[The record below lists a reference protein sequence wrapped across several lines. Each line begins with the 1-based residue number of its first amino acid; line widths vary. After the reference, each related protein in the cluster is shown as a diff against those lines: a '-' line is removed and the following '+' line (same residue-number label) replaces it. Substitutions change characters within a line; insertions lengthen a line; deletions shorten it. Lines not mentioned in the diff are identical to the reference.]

1 MPLCLIDLSIRP
13 SALSV
18 HPSVGLSS
26 SKVYMAD
33 LESALHYLLRVELAT
48 HNTLGGEELKT
59 FKSVVTVI
67 AKVPSILCGTLTLL
81 CNLCLGGCVCNV
93 FYLMCVCVCVRV
105 KLYPGRASVQKVME
119 NLLDWLVRLP
129 LESIP
134 YQAILDLVDDK
145 MRVSSSFIHG
155 TGPLH
160 LVQC

>member
-1 MPLCLIDLSIRP
+1 
-13 SALSV
+13 
-18 HPSVGLSS
+18 
-26 SKVYMAD
+26 MAD

-67 AKVPSILCGTLTLL
+67 AKVPSILCVRQTLL
-81 CNLCLGGCVCNV
+81 FNLCLGC
-93 FYLMCVCVCVRV
+93 LMCVGVCVCV

-145 MRVSSSFIHG
+145 MRVSSDKPF
-155 TGPLH
+155 TF
-160 LVQC
+160 